1 MCTRTAGTLPKL
13 RLHKRGYLRI
23 RVGGRDFTLGKP
35 GTRQADERYKTILAA
50 WGAGGGRLPDDLK
63 IYAN

>member
-35 GTRQADERYKTILAA
+35 GTRQADKRYKTILAA